1 MLDLEGQRADLKP
14 KLAIAHRTAMLLI
27 MSFAVSIGVY
37 VAAGVVL
44 LANAR
49 PETTPTVSPVPFYV
63 GAVFLALGS
72 VVIRRSQMHR
82 FRLEAVTLKRG
93 PEGLI
98 KHFVTVTI
106 ISAALAEAIGALG
119 LVGTLLIGDTDI
131 VVRLGIVAL
140 AIIFYNYPRHG
151 AWQHAV
157 DYYST
162 TVPGRK

>member
-1 MLDLEGQRADLKP
+1 MLDLEGQRTDLRP
-14 KLAIAHRTAMLLI
+14 KLAVAHRTAMLLI

-37 VAAGVVL
+37 VAAGVIL
-44 LANAR
+44 LGNVK
-49 PETTPTVSPVPFYV
+49 TTPTVTPVPFYA
-63 GAVFLALGS
+63 GAVILAIGS
-72 VVIRRSQMHR
+72 VVFRRSQMHR

-106 ISAALAEAIGALG
+106 VSAALAEAIGALG
-119 LVGTLLIGDTDI
+119 LVGTLLTAESDV

-140 AIIFYNYPRHG
+140 AIIFYNYPRRG

-157 DYYST
+157 DYYSAT
-162 TVPGRK
+162 LPGRK